1 MKKEIVLDKL
11 IEYFKDYG
19 EKILEDIMIDLEDLS
34 ESISTG
40 ELNNEWLGYK
50 LEYMPEGQAWFN
62 CIYLDKKKAL
72 EYSNHSGS
80 SWKYK
85 PIKDLIGE

>member
-50 LEYMPEGQAWFN
+50 LEYMPGGQAWFN
-62 CIYLDKKKAL
+62 CIYLDEKEAL

-85 PIKDLIGE
+85 LIKDL